1 MNGHTLN
8 PESLFYGTDEAQHL
22 SLSWPANVASPRGV
36 VALIHGGYWRSSLY
50 ASLMEPLAASLL
62 ENGWAVANI
71 EYRRG
76 ASGPWPAPLEDCR
89 QALSLVE
96 AVVRERRLQGPAIS
110 IGHSVGG
117 QLALLTAG
125 LADAVVALAPV
136 TDAERT
142 YNEALGEN
150 AAREYFG
157 TSPAETPGI
166 YRQASAVRQLPI
178 HTPTLLIHGAND
190 SRVPIGH
197 SRDYVHAAQA
207 AGSPVFLREYK
218 ELSHL
223 EDIDPL
229 AAHWPDV
236 LAWIAGV
243 SASDGAKSE
252 QA

>member
-1 MNGHTLN
+1 MRDSILHSEVLR
-8 PESLFYGTDEAQHL
+8 YGTDEAQQL
-22 SLSWPANVASPRGV
+22 TVSWPANDSLPRGIA
-36 VALIHGGYWRSSLY
+36 ALIHGGYWRSTLH

-76 ASGPWPAPLEDCR
+76 AAGPWPMPLEDCR
-89 QALSLVE
+89 RALSLVAALKGE
-96 AVVRERRLQGPAIS
+96 HDVHGPTVS

-117 QLALLTAG
+117 QLALLTAD

-150 AAREYFG
+150 AAQEYFG
-157 TSPAETPGI
+157 RSPAQAPST
-166 YRQASAVRQLPI
+166 YRQASAVRQLPV
-178 HTPTLLIHGAND
+178 HAPVLLVHGAND

-197 SRDYVHAAQA
+197 SRDYLHAALQT
-207 AGSPVFLREYK
+207 GSPVTMREYTK
-218 ELSHL
+218 LSHL

-236 LAWIAGV
+236 LAWI
-243 SASDGAKSE
+243 SE
-252 QA
+252 A